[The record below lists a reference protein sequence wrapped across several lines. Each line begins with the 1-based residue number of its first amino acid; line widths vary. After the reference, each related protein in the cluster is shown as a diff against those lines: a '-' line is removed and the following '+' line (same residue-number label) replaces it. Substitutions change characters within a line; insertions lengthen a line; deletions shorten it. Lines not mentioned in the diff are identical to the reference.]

1 MVLWML
7 CSVSGFVVVS
17 TIGIILPEISEELD
31 LSPGEQGVLS
41 SAAFWGNLALA
52 IPLPG
57 RVYSIADTAVVLE
70 RARLGILAHPD
81 TVPFQLPGISAR
93 ETAVAIAFI
102 MTMVS
107 AGTVTGPLIAGFV
120 EEAMGDLEMGLLIA
134 SFPAL
139 LLAGAGVFLRLNSE
153 GSVAQTAR
161 KRLKNRPGV

>member
-1 MVLWML
+1 MPYR
-7 CSVSGFVVVS
+7 S
-17 TIGIILPEISEELD
+17 
-31 LSPGEQGVLS
+31 
-41 SAAFWGNLALA
+41 LAGS
-52 IPLPG
+52 IPLQ
-57 RVYSIADTAVVLE
+57 
-70 RARLGILAHPD
+70 ILLSFLNGLAWGFWPILY